1 MKFFKTKILTNESVK
16 HLSAKWRQQTICQ
29 TKRGALCFYVWN
41 QKKKNPTL
49 IWDPKEH
56 LKKEKENPLVYI
68 VFFLTDC

>member
-1 MKFFKTKILTNESVK
+1 MFLRMKP
-16 HLSAKWRQQTICQ
+16 
-29 TKRGALCFYVWN
+29 
-41 QKKKNPTL
+41 KKKNPTL